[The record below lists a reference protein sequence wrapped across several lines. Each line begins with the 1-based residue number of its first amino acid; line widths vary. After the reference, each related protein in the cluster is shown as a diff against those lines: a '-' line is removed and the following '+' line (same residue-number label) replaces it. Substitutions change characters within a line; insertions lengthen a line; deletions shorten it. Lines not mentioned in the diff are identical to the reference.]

1 MRCVEDPKR
10 AMSGRR
16 GASCRAAA
24 CAAVL
29 LAVSGC
35 TTVGPKFATPHTAVR
50 DGWRTNGSSQLV
62 SRAPADTRWWMQF
75 DDRVL
80 DRLVDLAYRQNLT
93 LQVAGL
99 RIVESRARLAFAT
112 GLKWPQV
119 QVAQGSVTGV
129 GLSRNAPNTSN
140 LPGLDRHYV
149 DYQVGFDAVWELD
162 FWGKYRRGVE
172 SEAATL
178 LATVADYQSALV
190 TLTAEVART
199 YVAIRTLEVL
209 IDEAQANVKVQEQG
223 LLIAQS
229 RFQNGATSELDVIQ
243 ATTLLESTRAT
254 IPQLQGSLQQAR
266 NALSTLLGQPTGTVE
281 ELLEGRR
288 GIPGPPA
295 QVAVS
300 VPAEML
306 RRRPDIRAAELAAAA
321 QCARIGVAKADLYPS
336 FTLFG
341 TLGFQ
346 ASTAGGGN
354 HRLLS
359 GDNVFYNIGPRISW
373 PFFNYGRIENSVRIE
388 DARFQQLLVG
398 YREAVLRAAQEV
410 DDAIAGFLN
419 AQEAAAAQERSV
431 VSARR
436 AVELAFVQYREG
448 ATDFQRVLDAERSLL
463 AQQNALTQSSSSV
476 TTNVIALFKALGGG
490 WEWAQGE
497 AILPAGTIDEM
508 KARTNWGDLLSQPA
522 RQEAKESPQSVK
534 Q

>member
-1 MRCVEDPKR
+1 
-10 AMSGRR
+10 
-16 GASCRAAA
+16 
-24 CAAVL
+24 
-29 LAVSGC
+29 
-35 TTVGPKFATPHTAVR
+35 
-50 DGWRTNGSSQLV
+50 
-62 SRAPADTRWWMQF
+62 
-75 DDRVL
+75 
-80 DRLVDLAYRQNLT
+80 
-93 LQVAGL
+93 
-99 RIVESRARLAFAT
+99 
-112 GLKWPQV
+112 
-119 QVAQGSVTGV
+119 
-129 GLSRNAPNTSN
+129 
-140 LPGLDRHYV
+140 
-149 DYQVGFDAVWELD
+149 
-162 FWGKYRRGVE
+162 
-172 SEAATL
+172 
-178 LATVADYQSALV
+178 
-190 TLTAEVART
+190 
-199 YVAIRTLEVL
+199 
-209 IDEAQANVKVQEQG
+209 
-223 LLIAQS
+223 
-229 RFQNGATSELDVIQ
+229 
-243 ATTLLESTRAT
+243 
-254 IPQLQGSLQQAR
+254 
-266 NALSTLLGQPTGTVE
+266 
-281 ELLEGRR
+281 
-288 GIPGPPA
+288 
-295 QVAVS
+295 
-300 VPAEML
+300 
-306 RRRPDIRAAELAAAA
+306 
-321 QCARIGVAKADLYPS
+321 VAKADLYPS